1 MDTSTWL
8 MQRNA
13 PIREELLRL
22 PLLFLH
28 HPAPL
33 ALMLAE
39 GEAWSTQSPRAGL
52 VLRCDVGKL
61 WVTVEGDPDDHIL
74 LAPDTFTV
82 PTRGRVAVLALTP
95 SSVEVT
101 GAPHLAH

>member
-13 PIREELLRL
+13 PAREEHHRL
-22 PLLFLH
+22 PFLH
-28 HPAPL
+28 HAPR
-33 ALMLAE
+33 ALTLAE

-52 VLRCDVGKL
+52 VLRCDAGRL

-82 PTRGRVAVLALTP
+82 PTRGRVAVLALAA
-95 SSVEVT
+95 SSVEIT
-101 GAPHLAH
+101 EPPHLAH

>member
-8 MQRNA
+8 MQRSA
-13 PIREELLRL
+13 STREGHHLL
-22 PLLFLH
+22 PFLH
-28 HPAPL
+28 HAEPR
-33 ALMLAE
+33 ALMLTE

-52 VLRCDVGKL
+52 ALRCEAGKL

-82 PTRGRVAVLALTP
+82 PTRGRVAVLALAA
-95 SSVEVT
+95 SSVEIT
-101 GAPHLAH
+101 EPPHLAH